1 MIGNDY
7 SEASYFFKRHVIPH
21 YYGDN
26 VRTLFIVVAVISVLI
41 IPIFGNLLSFGTV
54 GQLGA
59 AILLV
64 LLAGLT
70 NPHSKMLMLADVV
83 VAGAGVLLL
92 GSAGI
97 SFYSLDPFILF
108 AVREA
113 GAVTL
118 LFAFYFSVKTLR
130 AMIQGKTGQ
139 TERPWEFD
147 NPKGSAE

>member
-1 MIGNDY
+1 MIVGDY
-7 SEASYFFKRHVIPH
+7 TEAGYFFKRHTILH
-21 YYGDN
+21 YYGDH
-26 VRTLFIVVAVISVLI
+26 VRTLFIAVAVISVVV
-41 IPIFGNLLSFGTV
+41 IPGFGDLLLFGTA

-97 SFYSLDPFILF
+97 TFYSSDSFILF